1 MYCNKDSCVCVCVCV
16 CVRESERERESG
28 ERERERGEGER
39 ESLLINC
46 SHPGPSRDEGSSH
59 SDGELW
65 PNFIVQTKLHAI
77 AFLESAV

>member
-1 MYCNKDSCVCVCVCV
+1 MCV
-16 CVRESERERESG
+16 CVRERERERERKR
-28 ERERERGEGER
+28 EREREREWRARERGEGER

-46 SHPGPSRDEGSSH
+46 SHTGPSRDEGSSH